1 MNIKF
6 LWCWCI
12 FSLLSITSAFSTS
25 QESEILFIDGV
36 KWDMLAQPI
45 DIDSIHNTK
54 FREFLPKERHW
65 TTANWD
71 GYTGAWEIKNNQLYL
86 QKVII
91 EISENHSTEK
101 REVKGIDSFF
111 SEYKT
116 DDGIFASWFSGKVR
130 LGRGDI
136 IRFGA
141 GGFDRNYMEECV
153 LTIKDGV
160 VTDKVF
166 YHNSRKEGIKLLQIR
181 DSLQAHFPWE
191 KFPEISGKR
200 HIIFLSDFD
209 LSADGHYIDSNVK
222 IRLDKVMTEDQSHPI
237 ITAIK
242 KKLKEIYPWE
252 VLYINGKYRP
262 EYQHFTF
269 PIIIKSSNDETPD

>member
-71 GYTGAWEIKNNQLYL
+71 GYTGVWEIKNNQLYL

-111 SEYKT
+111 SE
-116 DDGIFASWFSGKVR
+116 
-130 LGRGDI
+130 
-136 IRFGA
+136 
-141 GGFDRNYMEECV
+141 
-153 LTIKDGV
+153 
-160 VTDKVF
+160 
-166 YHNSRKEGIKLLQIR
+166 
-181 DSLQAHFPWE
+181 
-191 KFPEISGKR
+191 
-200 HIIFLSDFD
+200 
-209 LSADGHYIDSNVK
+209 
-222 IRLDKVMTEDQSHPI
+222 
-237 ITAIK
+237 
-242 KKLKEIYPWE
+242 
-252 VLYINGKYRP
+252 
-262 EYQHFTF
+262 
-269 PIIIKSSNDETPD
+269 